1 MEMRMKVIAGTAA
14 LLIALIAPRT
24 AAAQAF
30 VSLGAAGAGTREI
43 GFSYS
48 GWLLSNGRTAA
59 SGAARYTFN
68 FSEEIALEAG
78 VDVGSA
84 ASRLFAASALQIR
97 VMGRED
103 HPERGK
109 FFTVGLAHVSVPQ
122 VDSRAGLGRSI
133 GLGVQHP
140 VSADLALRFEGQL
153 LIFRGRTSA
162 LRLALSIVK
171 AKS

>member
-1 MEMRMKVIAGTAA
+1 MKVSAGTAA
-14 LLIALIAPRT
+14 LLIALVAPR
-24 AAAQAF
+24 AAVAQTF
-30 VSLGAAGAGTREI
+30 VSLASAGAGTREI

-84 ASRLFAASALQIR
+84 ASRLFAASALQVR
-97 VMGRED
+97 VMMRENR
-103 HPERGK
+103 PERGK
-109 FFTVGLAHVSVPQ
+109 FLTVGLAHVSAPQ

-140 VSADLALRFEGQL
+140 VSGDHALRFEGQL
-153 LIFRGRTSA
+153 LIFRGQTPA
-162 LRLALSIVK
+162 VRLALSIVK
-171 AKS
+171 GKS